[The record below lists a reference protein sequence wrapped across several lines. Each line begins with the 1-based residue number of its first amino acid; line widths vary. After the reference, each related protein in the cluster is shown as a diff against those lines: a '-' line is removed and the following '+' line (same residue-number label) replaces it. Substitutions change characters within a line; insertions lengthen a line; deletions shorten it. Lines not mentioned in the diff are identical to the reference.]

1 VVAETSMYLFNKKH
15 AKNSIEISF
24 EPYKKVCAPIY
35 KGDKVGVLRAFENGK
50 EIGTVN
56 VLANETIMQKTYFDV
71 IKDIANNWNI

>member
-1 VVAETSMYLFNKKH
+1 
-15 AKNSIEISF
+15 
-24 EPYKKVCAPIY
+24 
-35 KGDKVGVLRAFENGK
+35 VLRAFENGK